1 MGYDEGGQL
10 SEKVRRNP
18 YSVILFDEVE
28 KAHPDVFNILLQVLD
43 DGHITD
49 AQGRKIDFK
58 NTVLIMTSNAGAENI
73 ISPKRL
79 GFASANDEKENYK
92 FMKDRVME
100 EVKRLFKPE
109 FLNRIDDIIVFHP
122 LNKDHMKEIAGIM
135 LSTIGKRTRAQL
147 QMELEVTDQAK
158 EYLIEK
164 GYDEKYGARPLR
176 RTIQNLLEDKLAE
189 EVLDGQVKAGDHV
202 LVDAGG
208 DGLKFSTLEE
218 TKH

>member
-1 MGYDEGGQL
+1 M
-10 SEKVRRNP
+10 
-18 YSVILFDEVE
+18 
-28 KAHPDVFNILLQVLD
+28 
-43 DGHITD
+43 
-49 AQGRKIDFK
+49 
-58 NTVLIMTSNAGAENI
+58 
-73 ISPKRL
+73 
-79 GFASANDEKENYK
+79 
-92 FMKDRVME
+92 
-100 EVKRLFKPE
+100 FKPE
-109 FLNRIDDIIVFHP
+109 VLYRIDDIIVFHP